1 MEAAG
6 RSLAG
11 SRPAFPRGPAL
22 TPLHQAG
29 ALQGPHAA
37 GLPPP
42 REDLQPGTTPRWG
55 TTRTSSRA
63 REREKLKG
71 VKGF

>member
-11 SRPAFPRGPAL
+11 SRPAFPRGPTL

-37 GLPPP
+37 GCHL
-42 REDLQPGTTPRWG
+42 RG
-55 TTRTSSRA
+55 RTSSRGQPHGGEQQGPALA
-63 REREKLKG
+63 RERERS
-71 VKGF
+71 